1 MLPTAELAWE
11 ATFDAADAAEL
22 SSLAEV
28 LTLIEA
34 FPLVIALNSVE
45 ALTLEEDLPFGEA
58 LTSVEALVL
67 EEVLSFGEA
76 LTSVEG
82 LSRRLTLEGDLS
94 LARFLAMRIP
104 ELVNG

>member
-28 LTLIEA
+28 LTFIEA

-45 ALTLEEDLPFGEA
+45 ALPLKEA
-58 LTSVEALVL
+58 LP
-67 EEVLSFGEA
+67 FGEA

-82 LSRRLTLEGDLS
+82 LSRRLTLEGDLN
-94 LARFLAMRIP
+94 LARFLAMCIP